1 MTTRKNVLMLLL
13 QEAKKQKLKWLVQ
26 QHGENLFPNDDEDP
40 DDYDNWE
47 FTNNISKTVD
57 YVKNI
62 YNEADIIF
70 SDHTWARYIKQN
82 KQHSEEDIS
91 DYVVCNWLDDFSNNL
106 SKSHPC

>member
-1 MTTRKNVLMLLL
+1 MTTRENVLMLLL

-26 QHGENLFPNDDEDP
+26 QHEENLFPNDDEDP

-82 KQHSEEDIS
+82 KEHSEEDIS
-91 DYVVCNWLDDFSNNL
+91 DYVVCDWLDDFSSNL
-106 SKSHPC
+106 TETHPC